1 MAKIHIKSIGRAR
14 FSHSL
19 TDDLKMII
27 RTLTSNDDPHNV
39 IQFEKQFALYTGR
52 EICVTFSMARTALY
66 FVLRGLEAQPGEK
79 ILMPPITIK
88 ALLDVVLDAKLIPV
102 FADLNLSTGCFDADD
117 LKSVIEKEKP
127 AYCLLTYLYGI
138 SPEMEAISNVLS
150 ENNVTIIEDFSQGLN
165 LGPDSEIWSGR
176 VGKVSIYSASNIKTL
191 DSYGGGFTVTDD
203 LALANKLRDFQS
215 KLKFPKKSQVLKKVI
230 ASFIKNFASSPLCF
244 NLITF
249 PIIRF
254 FSLLRL
260 NNFDRFVGN
269 RSIQPI
275 QELPEAWFYRL
286 SGHQAGAALRY
297 LPSVRSVEKARKNYA
312 EFIFTKIHDLNIVG
326 RQRTNESVFWQL
338 IVILDDHEEFRSFLR
353 KKGIDSA
360 YSSLINISKLPLY
373 GIDGVT
379 PNAERL
385 YACGVYIPCY
395 ASLSTRDKI
404 YISKVLH
411 EYQQRSR
418 AA

>member
-1 MAKIHIKSIGRAR
+1 MAKIRIKSIGRAR

-27 RTLTSNDDPHNV
+27 RTLTTNDNPHSV
-39 IQFEKQFALYTGR
+39 IEFEKQFATYTGR
-52 EICVTFSMARTALY
+52 EKCVSFSMARTSLY
-66 FVLRGLEAQPGEK
+66 FVLRGLDAQAGEK

-88 ALLDVVLDAKLIPV
+88 ALLDVVLDAKLIPI
-102 FADLNLSTGCFDADD
+102 FADLNLLTGCFDADD
-117 LKSVIEKEKP
+117 LMSVIEREKP

-138 SPEMEAISNVLS
+138 SPDMEAISKVLS

-165 LGPDSEIWSGR
+165 LGSDSEIWSGR

-191 DSYGGGFTVTDD
+191 DSYGGGFAVTDD

-215 KLKFPKKSQVLKKVI
+215 KLKSPKKSQVLKKVL
-230 ASFIKNFASSPLCF
+230 ASFIKNFASSPVCF
-244 NLITF
+244 NLVTF
-249 PIIRF
+249 PIIRL

-297 LPSVRSVEKARKNYA
+297 LPFVRGIEKARKSYA
-312 EFIFTKIHDLNIVG
+312 EFIISEIQDLTIVG

-338 IVILDDHEEFRSFLR
+338 IVILDAHEEFRIFLR
-353 KKGIDSA
+353 QRGIDSA
-360 YSSLINISKLPLY
+360 YSSLINISKLPRY

-385 YACGVYIPCY
+385 YNCGVYIPCY
-395 ASLSTRDKI
+395 AALSIREKN
-404 YISKVLH
+404 YISKVLR
-411 EYQQRSR
+411 EYLKRSH